1 MRIMKLLF
9 YSIFLI
15 IFSAK
20 PASGQ
25 FQISGKVLDE
35 NSEYPLSGAVII
47 LYPGE
52 LSTVSDDSGR
62 FSICNVNIEN
72 VTVKVNMIGYKNVSI
87 YKKLSASENNF
98 IIINLAEMNI
108 MTGEIEV
115 YSTKIE
121 HQLKYSIFPIAL
133 VSKKNIAGV
142 NPVSVSEVISTKPGL
157 NLIRDGIWATDINIR
172 GMSRDNIV
180 VLINGNRI
188 ETANNLSARLSLV
201 DMNTIERIEVI
212 KGGTSSIYGS
222 GGTGGVVSITTL
234 SGKYEKKFSLNGVLS
249 GAYASVNEMTN
260 PGLSLYLSSEKM
272 YANLYTIFRQASD
285 MKIPSGIIP
294 NSSFRDYGISLNS
307 GIRFSRNNLLTL
319 DLQFMNT
326 PYAGIPGGYPL
337 FPNTAT
343 VTYEPAERQLA
354 ALTYENRNVS
364 GLISDLSV
372 KIFFQNIFRD
382 VNVAPDNFVIVPG
395 TATTPARKITNVS
408 IDPDGSHYSSGAII
422 EAEFVTNS
430 NNKLIGGI
438 DLWRRKL
445 ETSRERTQIIEVLDS
460 NNNVVSTSIIQT
472 GDIPIPDSRY
482 TSIGLFAQ
490 DQISIMNDKLFLDFS
505 ARADGIYISNEQS
518 VSPLY
523 VITNG
528 VISNSPADQIVL
540 WEASASS
547 DLSWSFNSGGNYK
560 LSSELNYALNFSY
573 AYRSP
578 SLEERFQYIDLGN
591 VVRLGNPLLNPE
603 TGYFISTSLKYW
615 GEDLNLS
622 LELYANYLSDLV
634 TEIPGIYENRNAF
647 IKTNIGSARL
657 AGFDAEWA
665 YNFYGGLVF
674 YGGASFVNGED
685 TYNGSALPQI
695 PPLNGNIGLK
705 YDLNNLFN
713 LNLNTFVY
721 AAQNRVAPGEIT
733 TPGYVVFNF
742 YTGINKLFLSGYE
755 MGIDAGIE
763 NIFDNDYR
771 DHLSTGRG
779 SVTSEPGRNFFFKAK
794 LVF

>member
-779 SVTSEPGRNFFFKAK
+779 SVTSEPGRNFFFKAN

>member
-372 KIFFQNIFRD
+372 KIFFQNIFRN

-547 DLSWSFNSGGNYK
+547 DLSWSFNSGGNYI

-779 SVTSEPGRNFFFKAK
+779 SVTSEPGRNFFFKAN

>member
-1 MRIMKLLF
+1 MKLLF

>member
-1 MRIMKLLF
+1 MKLLF

-372 KIFFQNIFRD
+372 KIFFQNIFRN

-779 SVTSEPGRNFFFKAK
+779 SVTSEPGRNFFFKAN

>member
-372 KIFFQNIFRD
+372 KIFFQNIFRN

-779 SVTSEPGRNFFFKAK
+779 SVTSEPGRNFFFKAN